1 MKLDSRDI
9 KSIELYAKNHSRVAS
24 NRLVCAETMEIPVR
38 YLDDSKSELYKKYLY
53 SESISKSTFVKYLDP
68 KIYKKV
74 QRKTDVC
81 DFCEWLRIQ
90 SQQLSSMCNE
100 FDFTIS
106 ENFNPREFIGKNK
119 Q

>member
-81 DFCEWLRIQ
+81 D
-90 SQQLSSMCNE
+90 LSSMCNE